1 MLQKRIKLPS
11 KKIISS
17 NNPQQS
23 KKKDFKKIPK
33 NDSFKKNPILNPNL
47 IINEI
52 ENNNQKNST
61 ITTDSNATI
70 DTMKRLY
77 IYQKNLSKQKNIMLK
92 KTSKKNIS
100 RVISHENI
108 NSQNKPKRFSTIE
121 CKDIND
127 DIDDMKYATLN
138 NINNINNLNTNR
150 NTNINMNY
158 YFQERDK
165 MDKNNNNRN
174 FMIYSDKNIFERGN
188 NNNLNLGNNRNFN
201 YINNI
206 NNYFYTQNLG
216 TPMGNNNYNLN
227 NNFNYDKKV
236 KNVIIKRREVINIE
250 DILLLEEKFF
260 DVHVSISTKSNI
272 SNECFEF
279 INFYNQSSLYNK
291 LETYFKEYQAKN
303 IVHCSIILTIFD
315 IILIYHISFNILF
328 FNNFS
333 NLLSAIIKMN
343 HQSYLLICN
352 YISNKV
358 SSSEKDNIW
367 VKKLRNMLNNNIHHL
382 DLKNNKDFETFIIKK
397 NLNNSDLSIPL
408 IEINYYI
415 YSTQKLI
422 TIILKNLPNNDEM
435 KSILIDIYNNL
446 FDISPTDLND
456 FFIKKIFRIL
466 NKNASIGIL
475 PDISLLNNIFPKMK
489 VPFLPY
495 PQNNKK
501 FTLVLDL
508 DETLVSFKICPEKNK
523 GLLRLRPGLIEFLE
537 EMKKNY
543 ELIIFTSATSE
554 YADPLLSAIE
564 KNKKYFDYKLY
575 RQHTIIYNNEIV
587 KDISKIGRPLDK
599 VIIVDN
605 LVQNFR
611 LQKENGIMIKAFW
624 GEDNYD
630 TALIELKDILNK
642 IAHEFSDV
650 RVGLQKYKDDILC
663 KVSSSVSKNDNYKI

>member
-17 NNPQQS
+17 NNTQQS

-33 NDSFKKNPILNPNL
+33 NDSFQKNPILNPNL

-108 NSQNKPKRFSTIE
+108 KSQNKPKRFSTIE

-158 YFQERDK
+158 YFKERDK
-165 MDKNNNNRN
+165 
-174 FMIYSDKNIFERGN
+174 IDKNIFERGN

-382 DLKNNKDFETFIIKK
+382 DLKNNKDFEMFIIKK

>member
-11 KKIISS
+11 KKVSS
-17 NNPQQS
+17 NNTKQQS
-23 KKKDFKKIPK
+23 KKKDLNKIPK
-33 NDSFKKNPILNPNL
+33 TESARKNPNLNPNL
-47 IINEI
+47 LFNEI
-52 ENNNQKNST
+52 ENNQKNATIATDTNTTMDSMKKIYIYHKNLAKQKNTLIQKNS
-61 ITTDSNATI
+61 
-70 DTMKRLY
+70 KR
-77 IYQKNLSKQKNIMLK
+77 NIM
-92 KTSKKNIS
+92 

-108 NSQNKPKRFSTIE
+108 NSKKKNKFNTIE
-121 CKDIND
+121 CKDFPENKET
-127 DIDDMKYATLN
+127 KYETLN
-138 NINNINNLNTNR
+138 DINNPNKINPNR

-158 YFQERDK
+158 FYQEKDK
-165 MDKNNNNRN
+165 LDKTNSRN
-174 FMIYSDKNIFERGN
+174 FMMFSDKNIFERGT
-188 NNNLNLGNNRNFN
+188 NNLINFGNNRNFN

-216 TPMGNNNYNLN
+216 TPMNNNNAYNN
-227 NNFNYDKKV
+227 VTYDKKV
-236 KNVIIKRREVINIE
+236 KNVIIKRKEVINIE
-250 DILLLEEKFF
+250 DILLLEEKFI
-260 DVHVSISTKSNI
+260 DVHISISTKTNI

-279 INFYNQSSLYNK
+279 INFYNQSSLFNK
-291 LETYFKEYQAKN
+291 LETYFKEYQAKY

-315 IILIYHISFNILF
+315 LILIYHISFNILF
-328 FNNFS
+328 FNNYS
-333 NLLSAIIKMN
+333 SLLSAIIKMN

-367 VKKLRNMLNNNIHHL
+367 VKKLRAMLSNNITHL
-382 DLKNNKDFETFIIKK
+382 DIKSNKDFEMFIIKK

-415 YSTQKLI
+415 YSIQKLL

-446 FDISPTDLND
+446 FEITPEDLNN
-456 FFIKKIFRIL
+456 FFAKKIFRIL

-475 PDISLLNNIFPKMK
+475 PDISLYNNPFPKMK

-495 PQNNKK
+495 AQNTKK
-501 FTLVLDL
+501 FSLVLDL

-523 GLLRLRPGLIEFLE
+523 GLLRLRPGLIQFLE
-537 EMKKNY
+537 EMQKYY
-543 ELIIFTSATSE
+543 EIIIFTSATNE

-564 KNKKYFDYKLY
+564 KDKKYFDYKLY

-599 VIIVDN
+599 TIIVDN

-630 TALIELKDILNK
+630 NALIELKDILIK
-642 IAHEFSDV
+642 IANEFDDV
-650 RVGLQKYKDDILC
+650 RLGIQKYKDDILS
-663 KVSSSVSKNDNYKI
+663 KVSSSVSKIDNYKI

>member
-11 KKIISS
+11 KKIITS
-17 NNPQQS
+17 NNNDNQQS
-23 KKKDFKKIPK
+23 KKKELQKIPK
-33 NDSFKKNPILNPNL
+33 TESARKNPILNPNL
-47 IINEI
+47 ILNEI
-52 ENNNQKNST
+52 ENNNQKNTT
-61 ITTDSNATI
+61 IATESNTTA
-70 DTMKRLY
+70 DTMKKIY
-77 IYQKNLSKQKNIMLK
+77 IYQKNLSKQKNTLN
-92 KTSKKNIS
+92 KKNSKRTIM

-108 NSQNKPKRFSTIE
+108 NTKNKSKRFNTIE
-121 CKDIND
+121 KKEIPDDLND
-127 DIDDMKYATLN
+127 VKYGTLN
-138 NINNINNLNTNR
+138 NINNANKINTNR
-150 NTNINMNY
+150 NTNINSNY
-158 YFQERDK
+158 YFEEKDK
-165 MDKNNNNRN
+165 IDKTNSRN
-174 FMIYSDKNIFERGN
+174 FMIFSDKNIFERGN
-188 NNNLNLGNNRNFN
+188 NINFGNNRNFN

-216 TPMGNNNYNLN
+216 TPMNNPIINN

-236 KNVIIKRREVINIE
+236 KNVIIKRKEVINIE

-260 DVHVSISTKSNI
+260 DVHISISTKTNI

-279 INFYNQSSLYNK
+279 INCYNQSSLYNK
-291 LETYFKEYQAKN
+291 LETYFKEYQSKY
-303 IVHCSIILTIFD
+303 IVHCSIILTLFNL
-315 IILIYHISFNILF
+315 ILIYHISFNIPF
-328 FNNFS
+328 FNNYS
-333 NLLSAIIKMN
+333 NLLSAIIKMS

-358 SSSEKDNIW
+358 SSSEQDNIW
-367 VKKLRNMLNNNIHHL
+367 VKKLRAMLSNNINHL
-382 DLKNNKDFETFIIKK
+382 DIKTNKEFEMFIIKK

-415 YSTQKLI
+415 YSTQKLL

-435 KSILIDIYNNL
+435 KSLFIDIYNNL
-446 FDISPTDLND
+446 FEISSTDLNN
-456 FFIKKIFRIL
+456 FFNKKIFRIL

-475 PDISLLNNIFPKMK
+475 PDISFYNNSFQKMK

-495 PQNNKK
+495 PTNKK

-523 GLLRLRPGLIEFLE
+523 GLLRLRPGLIDFLE
-537 EMKKNY
+537 EMKNNY
-543 ELIIFTSATSE
+543 ELIIFTSATNE

-564 KNKKYFDYKLY
+564 KDQKYFDYKLY

-599 VIIVDN
+599 IIIVDN

-611 LQKENGIMIKAFW
+611 LQRENGIMIKAFW

-630 TALIELKDILNK
+630 TALIELKNILNK
-642 IAHEFSDV
+642 IANEFDDV
-650 RVGLQKYKDDILC
+650 RIGIQKYKDDILS

>member
-17 NNPQQS
+17 NNTQQS
-23 KKKDFKKIPK
+23 KKKDLKKIPK
-33 NDSFKKNPILNPNL
+33 KESSQTNIILNPNL

-61 ITTDSNATI
+61 ITTDSNTTV

-77 IYQKNLSKQKNIMLK
+77 IYQKNLSKQKNLMLK

-127 DIDDMKYATLN
+127 DIEDLKYATL
-138 NINNINNLNTNR
+138 NNINNLNTNR

-158 YFQERDK
+158 YFQEKDK
-165 MDKNNNNRN
+165 LDKNSNRN
-174 FMIYSDKNIFERGN
+174 FMIYSEKNIFERGN
-188 NNNLNLGNNRNFN
+188 NNNINLGNNRNFN

-216 TPMGNNNYNLN
+216 TPMNTNNNYNLN

-358 SSSEKDNIW
+358 SSSEQDNIW

-630 TALIELKDILNK
+630 TALIELKGILNK

-650 RVGLQKYKDDILC
+650 IVGLQKYKDDILS
-663 KVSSSVSKNDNYKI
+663 KVSSTVSKNGIYKL

>member
-1 MLQKRIKLPS
+1 
-11 KKIISS
+11 
-17 NNPQQS
+17 
-23 KKKDFKKIPK
+23 
-33 NDSFKKNPILNPNL
+33 
-47 IINEI
+47 
-52 ENNNQKNST
+52 
-61 ITTDSNATI
+61 
-70 DTMKRLY
+70 
-77 IYQKNLSKQKNIMLK
+77 
-92 KTSKKNIS
+92 
-100 RVISHENI
+100 
-108 NSQNKPKRFSTIE
+108 
-121 CKDIND
+121 
-127 DIDDMKYATLN
+127 
-138 NINNINNLNTNR
+138 
-150 NTNINMNY
+150 
-158 YFQERDK
+158 
-165 MDKNNNNRN
+165 
-174 FMIYSDKNIFERGN
+174 
-188 NNNLNLGNNRNFN
+188 
-201 YINNI
+201 
-206 NNYFYTQNLG
+206 
-216 TPMGNNNYNLN
+216 
-227 NNFNYDKKV
+227 
-236 KNVIIKRREVINIE
+236 
-250 DILLLEEKFF
+250 
-260 DVHVSISTKSNI
+260 
-272 SNECFEF
+272 
-279 INFYNQSSLYNK
+279 
-291 LETYFKEYQAKN
+291 
-303 IVHCSIILTIFD
+303 
-315 IILIYHISFNILF
+315 
-328 FNNFS
+328 
-333 NLLSAIIKMN
+333 MN

-358 SSSEKDNIW
+358 SSSEQDNIW

-382 DLKNNKDFETFIIKK
+382 DLKNNKDFEMFIIKK

-456 FFIKKIFRIL
+456 FFSKKIFRVL

-642 IAHEFSDV
+642 IANEFTDV
-650 RVGLQKYKDDILC
+650 RMGLQKYKDDIIC
-663 KVSSSVSKNDNYKI
+663 KVSSSVSKIDNYKI

>member
-165 MDKNNNNRN
+165 MDKNNNRN

-188 NNNLNLGNNRNFN
+188 NNNLKLGNNRNFN

-216 TPMGNNNYNLN
+216 TPMGNNNYNLS

-537 EMKKNY
+537 
-543 ELIIFTSATSE
+543 
-554 YADPLLSAIE
+554 
-564 KNKKYFDYKLY
+564 
-575 RQHTIIYNNEIV
+575 
-587 KDISKIGRPLDK
+587 
-599 VIIVDN
+599 
-605 LVQNFR
+605 
-611 LQKENGIMIKAFW
+611 
-624 GEDNYD
+624 
-630 TALIELKDILNK
+630 
-642 IAHEFSDV
+642 
-650 RVGLQKYKDDILC
+650 
-663 KVSSSVSKNDNYKI
+663 